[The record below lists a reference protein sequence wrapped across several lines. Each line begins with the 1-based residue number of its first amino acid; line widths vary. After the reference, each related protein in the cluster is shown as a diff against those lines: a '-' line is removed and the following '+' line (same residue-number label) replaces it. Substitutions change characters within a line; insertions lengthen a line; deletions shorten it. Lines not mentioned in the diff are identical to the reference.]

1 MASRLMHWLHGE
13 HGPKHGTDP
22 GEFAPEA
29 IDSTLRW
36 VESVFVDQ
44 GAKSAKQ
51 GYFPCTYE
59 GFENIPDEPV
69 MVVMNHSGGTTI
81 PDVWGFLAKWYRT
94 FGSSRPIHAMA
105 HDMIFSL
112 DGVGEFFAKRGVL
125 RATRAACLR
134 ALMGYKRDVL
144 VLPGGDRET
153 WRPYNKRFECDFA
166 GRTGYVRMAME
177 AGSRIVPVAH
187 AGAHETLMVLSDGH
201 RFAKAIGLQ
210 RVARAEIF
218 PVHLSLP
225 WGLAVGPWPHIPLP
239 AKMRYRVSAPVETRW
254 DGTGDREAWIH
265 QVDNDVR
272 SAIQRELD
280 VFAARVHGDAPHRT
294 EPSATEHTTETA
306 DASSATNT
314 SARSHTSAE
323 RAEDDRSTTW

>member
-1 MASRLMHWLHGE
+1 MANSASKASRLMHWLHGE
-13 HGPKHGTDP
+13 VGPSHGTDP
-22 GEFAPEA
+22 GEFNAAAVDE
-29 IDSTLRW
+29 TLRW
-36 VESVFVDQ
+36 VDPVFVERDPHRH
-44 GAKSAKQ
+44 GHDRHRRR
-51 GYFPCTYE
+51 GYFQCSYE
-59 GFENIPDEPV
+59 GFEHIPDKPV

-105 HDMIFSL
+105 HDLIFSL
-112 DGVGEFFAKRGVL
+112 DNVGAFFAKRGVL

-187 AGAHETLMVLSDGH
+187 AGAHETLMVLTDGH
-201 RFAKAIGLQ
+201 QFAKAIGLQ
-210 RVARAEIF
+210 RIARAEIF

-225 WGLAVGPWPHIPLP
+225 WGLAVGPWPHIPVP
-239 AKMRYRVSAPVETRW
+239 ASMRYRVSAPIETRW
-254 DGTGDREAWIH
+254 DGTGDRDDWVRL
-265 QVDNDVR
+265 VDANVR
-272 SAIQRELD
+272 ASIQRDLD
-280 VFAARVHGDAPHRT
+280 VFAARTHGAA
-294 EPSATEHTTETA
+294 PSATANGPRAERVMA
-306 DASSATNT
+306 DGVPPEN
-314 SARSHTSAE
+314 SARV
-323 RAEDDRSTTW
+323 STR